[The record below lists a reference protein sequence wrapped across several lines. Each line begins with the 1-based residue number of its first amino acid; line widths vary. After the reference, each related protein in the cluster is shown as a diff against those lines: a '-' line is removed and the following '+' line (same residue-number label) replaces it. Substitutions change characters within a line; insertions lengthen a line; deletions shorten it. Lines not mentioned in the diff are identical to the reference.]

1 MTDYLIGNQEEMY
14 QWAYRLTRNYDDAQ
28 DLLQSTL
35 LCALKS
41 VGMYTE
47 ENNISGWLYTIMRNI
62 FFNTTRH
69 SGRCCCME
77 KEDIERM
84 MQLGENAL
92 NDNAEIAFDMSDIQ
106 RAIDTLDRPYK
117 IPMSLYLSGYKYQEI
132 AEKMGIPLGTVK
144 SRIHASRVQLQETL
158 KDFLINSVR
167 GYSLK
172 KTLIFEPKFLVF
184 AGRIR

>member
-144 SRIHASRVQLQETL
+144 SRIHASRVQLQLQETL
-158 KDFLINSVR
+158 KDFR
-167 GYSLK
+167 K
-172 KTLIFEPKFLVF
+172 
-184 AGRIR
+184 

>member
-1 MTDYLIGNQEEMY
+1 MEKEEMTDYLIGNQEEMY

-132 AEKMGIPLGTVK
+132 AEKKGIPLGTVK

-158 KDFLINSVR
+158 KDFRN
-167 GYSLK
+167 
-172 KTLIFEPKFLVF
+172 
-184 AGRIR
+184 

>member
-35 LCALKS
+35 LYALKS

-158 KDFLINSVR
+158 KDFR
-167 GYSLK
+167 K
-172 KTLIFEPKFLVF
+172 
-184 AGRIR
+184 

>member
-106 RAIDTLDRPYK
+106 RAIDKLDRPYK

-158 KDFLINSVR
+158 KDFR
-167 GYSLK
+167 K
-172 KTLIFEPKFLVF
+172 
-184 AGRIR
+184 

>member
-132 AEKMGIPLGTVK
+132 AEKKGIPLGTVK

-158 KDFLINSVR
+158 KDFRN
-167 GYSLK
+167 
-172 KTLIFEPKFLVF
+172 
-184 AGRIR
+184 

>member
-77 KEDIERM
+77 KEDIEPM

-158 KDFLINSVR
+158 KDFR
-167 GYSLK
+167 K
-172 KTLIFEPKFLVF
+172 
-184 AGRIR
+184 

>member
-47 ENNISGWLYTIMRNI
+47 ENNISGWLYTIMRNM

-158 KDFLINSVR
+158 KDFR
-167 GYSLK
+167 K
-172 KTLIFEPKFLVF
+172 
-184 AGRIR
+184 

>member
-158 KDFLINSVR
+158 K
-167 GYSLK
+167 
-172 KTLIFEPKFLVF
+172 VF
-184 AGRIR
+184 S

>member
-1 MTDYLIGNQEEMY
+1 MEKEEMTDYLIGNQEEMY

-144 SRIHASRVQLQETL
+144 SRIHASRVAVTRDVER
-158 KDFLINSVR
+158 F
-167 GYSLK
+167 
-172 KTLIFEPKFLVF
+172 
-184 AGRIR
+184 

>member
-117 IPMSLYLSGYKYQEI
+117 IPMSLYLSGDKYQEI

-158 KDFLINSVR
+158 KDFR
-167 GYSLK
+167 K
-172 KTLIFEPKFLVF
+172 
-184 AGRIR
+184 

>member
-1 MTDYLIGNQEEMY
+1 MTDCLIGNQEEMY

-158 KDFLINSVR
+158 KDFR
-167 GYSLK
+167 K
-172 KTLIFEPKFLVF
+172 
-184 AGRIR
+184 

>member
-117 IPMSLYLSGYKYQEI
+117 IPMSLYLSVGVQVSGDCREDGDSAGYGK
-132 AEKMGIPLGTVK
+132 K
-144 SRIHASRVQLQETL
+144 SHTCESSAVTRDVER
-158 KDFLINSVR
+158 F
-167 GYSLK
+167 
-172 KTLIFEPKFLVF
+172 
-184 AGRIR
+184 

>member
-14 QWAYRLTRNYDDAQ
+14 QWAYCLTRNYDDAQ

-158 KDFLINSVR
+158 KDFR
-167 GYSLK
+167 K
-172 KTLIFEPKFLVF
+172 
-184 AGRIR
+184 

>member
-1 MTDYLIGNQEEMY
+1 MEKEEMTDYLIGNQEEMY

-92 NDNAEIAFDMSDIQ
+92 NDNAKIAFDMSDIQ

-158 KDFLINSVR
+158 KDFR
-167 GYSLK
+167 K
-172 KTLIFEPKFLVF
+172 
-184 AGRIR
+184 

>member
-117 IPMSLYLSGYKYQEI
+117 IPMSLYLSGYKYQ
-132 AEKMGIPLGTVK
+132 GRDVGTMAVV
-144 SRIHASRVQLQETL
+144 SWTDRI
-158 KDFLINSVR
+158 
-167 GYSLK
+167 
-172 KTLIFEPKFLVF
+172 KFLCLYICR
-184 AGRIR
+184 GTSIRRLPRRWGFRWVR

>member
-144 SRIHASRVQLQETL
+144 SRIHASRVQLQET
-158 KDFLINSVR
+158 
-167 GYSLK
+167 
-172 KTLIFEPKFLVF
+172 KFLVF

>member
-1 MTDYLIGNQEEMY
+1 MEKEEMTDYLIGNQEEMY

-158 KDFLINSVR
+158 KDLRKLS
-167 GYSLK
+167 
-172 KTLIFEPKFLVF
+172 
-184 AGRIR
+184 

>member
-1 MTDYLIGNQEEMY
+1 M
-14 QWAYRLTRNYDDAQ
+14 TRNYDDAQ

-92 NDNAEIAFDMSDIQ
+92 NDNAEIAFDMTDIQ

-158 KDFLINSVR
+158 KDFR
-167 GYSLK
+167 K
-172 KTLIFEPKFLVF
+172 
-184 AGRIR
+184 

>member
-1 MTDYLIGNQEEMY
+1 MEIEEMTDYLIGNQEEMY

-106 RAIDTLDRPYK
+106 RAIDALDRPYK
-117 IPMSLYLSGYKYQEI
+117 IPVSLYLSGYKYQEI

-158 KDFLINSVR
+158 KDFR
-167 GYSLK
+167 K
-172 KTLIFEPKFLVF
+172 
-184 AGRIR
+184 

>member
-47 ENNISGWLYTIMRNI
+47 HKIISGSLYTIMRNI

-158 KDFLINSVR
+158 KDFRN
-167 GYSLK
+167 
-172 KTLIFEPKFLVF
+172 
-184 AGRIR
+184 

>member
-1 MTDYLIGNQEEMY
+1 MEKEEMTDYLIGNQEEMY

-106 RAIDTLDRPYK
+106 RAITDR
-117 IPMSLYLSGYKYQEI
+117 I
-132 AEKMGIPLGTVK
+132 
-144 SRIHASRVQLQETL
+144 
-158 KDFLINSVR
+158 
-167 GYSLK
+167 
-172 KTLIFEPKFLVF
+172 KFLCLYICR
-184 AGRIR
+184 GTSIRRLPRRWGFRWVR

>member
-14 QWAYRLTRNYDDAQ
+14 QWDYRLTRNYDDAQ

-158 KDFLINSVR
+158 KDFR
-167 GYSLK
+167 K
-172 KTLIFEPKFLVF
+172 
-184 AGRIR
+184 

>member
-117 IPMSLYLSGYKYQEI
+117 IPMSLYLSGYKDQEI

-158 KDFLINSVR
+158 KDFR
-167 GYSLK
+167 K
-172 KTLIFEPKFLVF
+172 
-184 AGRIR
+184 

>member
-14 QWAYRLTRNYDDAQ
+14 QWVYRLTRNYDDAQ

-158 KDFLINSVR
+158 KDFR
-167 GYSLK
+167 K
-172 KTLIFEPKFLVF
+172 
-184 AGRIR
+184 

>member
-144 SRIHASRVQLQETL
+144 SRIHASRVQLQA
-158 KDFLINSVR
+158 DFRRN
-167 GYSLK
+167 
-172 KTLIFEPKFLVF
+172 
-184 AGRIR
+184 IR

>member
-92 NDNAEIAFDMSDIQ
+92 KDNAEIAFDMSDIQ

-158 KDFLINSVR
+158 KDFR
-167 GYSLK
+167 K
-172 KTLIFEPKFLVF
+172 
-184 AGRIR
+184 

>member
-1 MTDYLIGNQEEMY
+1 MEKEEITDYLIGNQEEMY

-47 ENNISGWLYTIMRNI
+47 ENNISGWFYTIMRNI

-158 KDFLINSVR
+158 KDFR
-167 GYSLK
+167 K
-172 KTLIFEPKFLVF
+172 
-184 AGRIR
+184 

>member
-1 MTDYLIGNQEEMY
+1 M
-14 QWAYRLTRNYDDAQ
+14 TRNYDDAQ

-158 KDFLINSVR
+158 KDFR
-167 GYSLK
+167 K
-172 KTLIFEPKFLVF
+172 
-184 AGRIR
+184 

>member
-132 AEKMGIPLGTVK
+132 AEKMGIPLGMVK

-158 KDFLINSVR
+158 KDFR
-167 GYSLK
+167 K
-172 KTLIFEPKFLVF
+172 
-184 AGRIR
+184 

>member
-144 SRIHASRVQLQETL
+144 SRIRASRVQLQETL
-158 KDFLINSVR
+158 KDFR
-167 GYSLK
+167 K
-172 KTLIFEPKFLVF
+172 
-184 AGRIR
+184 

>member
-47 ENNISGWLYTIMRNI
+47 ENNISGCLYTIMRNI

-158 KDFLINSVR
+158 KDFR
-167 GYSLK
+167 K
-172 KTLIFEPKFLVF
+172 
-184 AGRIR
+184 

>member
-1 MTDYLIGNQEEMY
+1 MY

-117 IPMSLYLSGYKYQEI
+117 IPMSLCLSGYKYQEI

-158 KDFLINSVR
+158 KDFR
-167 GYSLK
+167 K
-172 KTLIFEPKFLVF
+172 
-184 AGRIR
+184 

>member
-132 AEKMGIPLGTVK
+132 AEKMGIPRGTVK

-158 KDFLINSVR
+158 KDFR
-167 GYSLK
+167 K
-172 KTLIFEPKFLVF
+172 
-184 AGRIR
+184 

>member
-117 IPMSLYLSGYKYQEI
+117 IPMSLYLLGYKYQEI

-144 SRIHASRVQLQETL
+144 SRIHGVECSYKR
-158 KDFLINSVR
+158 R
-167 GYSLK
+167 
-172 KTLIFEPKFLVF
+172 
-184 AGRIR
+184 

>member
-62 FFNTTRH
+62 FFKTTRH

-158 KDFLINSVR
+158 KDFR
-167 GYSLK
+167 K
-172 KTLIFEPKFLVF
+172 
-184 AGRIR
+184 

>member
-1 MTDYLIGNQEEMY
+1 MEKEEMTDYLIGNQEEMY

-132 AEKMGIPLGTVK
+132 AEKMRIPLGTVK

-158 KDFLINSVR
+158 KDFR
-167 GYSLK
+167 K
-172 KTLIFEPKFLVF
+172 
-184 AGRIR
+184 

>member
-14 QWAYRLTRNYDDAQ
+14 QWAYRLARNYDDAQ

-158 KDFLINSVR
+158 KDFR
-167 GYSLK
+167 K
-172 KTLIFEPKFLVF
+172 
-184 AGRIR
+184 

>member
-158 KDFLINSVR
+158 KDFSLH
-167 GYSLK
+167 YS
-172 KTLIFEPKFLVF
+172 
-184 AGRIR
+184 

>member
-47 ENNISGWLYTIMRNI
+47 ENNISGWFYTIMRNI

-158 KDFLINSVR
+158 KDFR
-167 GYSLK
+167 K
-172 KTLIFEPKFLVF
+172 
-184 AGRIR
+184 